1 MTKYIKNKKIE
12 NNKANKVS
20 DLNSINKATWKF
32 IFAIYNSEWDSLIA
46 DKKNKSFR
54 QKVSSKFTPKLN
66 IVKTSNKGKKKADK
80 PASFE
85 KLPLPILAKLPKEVN
100 EILKFVTIN
109 ASWIQH
115 GLGQRVMTI

>member
-20 DLNSINKATWKF
+20 DLNSINKTIWKF
-32 IFAIYNSEWDSLIA
+32 IFAIYNSELDSLIA
-46 DKKNKSFR
+46 DKNNKSFR

-85 KLPLPILAKLPKEVN
+85 KLPPSILAKLPKEVN
-100 EILKFVTIN
+100 EILKFIMIN
-109 ASWIQH
+109 TSWMQH
-115 GLGQRVMTI
+115 RLGQRAMIT